1 MHIVLTTRVIQR
13 YFLFCF
19 LLFFSYTK
27 NVFKFC
33 LKKTSSSLSSSFVS
47 FRFLSFFSNGE
58 NFIYIFLKN
67 KKVKDFLFYFFQ
79 SMETKKY
86 WKYSI
91 ALNENMFVVLRV
103 FVFFSYILY
112 FFSFFK
118 FKLIVNNPSSCVK
131 YTHTGLK
138 ITNLLSKGWGNCFV
152 FCFTLKIFQKKNIFL
167 SLVFLVGKFLRIQ
180 IS

>member
-1 MHIVLTTRVIQR
+1 MFKKNKQQSFI
-13 YFLFCF
+13 
-19 LLFFSYTK
+19 FFR
-27 NVFKFC
+27 
-33 LKKTSSSLSSSFVS
+33 FVS
-47 FRFLSFFSNGE
+47 LFIFFFKWGK
-58 NFIYIFLKN
+58 NFIYIFLKI
-67 KKVKDFLFYFFQ
+67 KKLKISFSIFFQ

-118 FKLIVNNPSSCVK
+118 LKLIVNNPSSCVK

-152 FCFTLKIFQKKNIFL
+152 FCFTLKIFQKKNIF
-167 SLVFLVGKFLRIQ
+167 FIVGFF
-180 IS
+180 